1 MPERTY
7 SFIEMRLPMPLMS
20 AAAESGKLNE
30 AVAHIAAHD
39 VELGRIARS
48 EAHYFRG
55 QPEEAHADAAP
66 FLDHSD
72 PALRIS
78 ANFICAYADLTLGKI
93 WETRECLANITA
105 MRNDESIKATPALH
119 ASYMLFDAASSVLLH
134 LPTPYPPGAFAKH
147 IAALPEGLRLF
158 GIYALAHHA
167 YLFGEYGRC
176 VGMAETALMTKQGR
190 YPIAEQF
197 LHLVAAMGQMNLKD
211 VEAARRHF
219 MGAWDIA
226 LADGLVE
233 EIDEH
238 HGLLQGVLETC
249 LKEDYP
255 EHYARVIDI
264 TYRFSEG
271 WRRLHNPET
280 GAHVTSDLTTTEF
293 SIAMLASRGWSNTE
307 IANHL
312 GISTGTVKTACRW
325 HTRSSASQAAQNSRN
340 TCCNSERE
348 CRGLTEFKQPN
359 RQSAPRSH
367 HRIPH
372 LSCCSAQANRRHL
385 ARIGTYKHSSAWIP
399 PPLGPL
405 RSKPPR
411 SICAWPSPKS
421 HL

>member
-7 SFIEMRLPMPLMS
+7 SFIETRLPMPLMS
-20 AAAESGKLNE
+20 AAAEPGKLDE

-39 VELGRIARS
+39 AELGRIARA

-55 QPEEAHADAAP
+55 QPEEAHANAAP

-93 WETRECLANITA
+93 WETRECLTNIAA

-119 ASYMLFDAASSVLLH
+119 ASYVLFYAASSVLLH
-134 LPTPYPPGAFAKH
+134 LSTPYPPGTFAKH

-176 VGMAETALMTKQGR
+176 VGMAE
-190 YPIAEQF
+190 
-197 LHLVAAMGQMNLKD
+197 
-211 VEAARRHF
+211 AARRHF

-226 LADGLVE
+226 LADNLIE
-233 EIDEH
+233 EIGEH

-312 GISTGTVKTACRW
+312 GISTGTVKNRLSMAYAKLGI
-325 HTRSSASQAAQNSRN
+325 ASRA
-340 TCCNSERE
+340 E
-348 CRGLTEFKQPN
+348 LTKYLLQ
-359 RQSAPRSH
+359 
-367 HRIPH
+367 
-372 LSCCSAQANRRHL
+372 
-385 ARIGTYKHSSAWIP
+385 
-399 PPLGPL
+399 
-405 RSKPPR
+405 
-411 SICAWPSPKS
+411 
-421 HL
+421 

>member
-1 MPERTY
+1 MEGVAQTSSFPHSAKGDPMPERTY

-20 AAAESGKLNE
+20 AAAEPGKLDE

-39 VELGRIARS
+39 VELGRIAQA

-55 QPEEAHADAAP
+55 QPEEAHTEAAP
-66 FLDHSD
+66 FLNHSD

-78 ANFICAYADLTLGKI
+78 ANFICAYADLALGKI
-93 WETRECLANITA
+93 WETKECLTNIAA
-105 MRNDESIKATPALH
+105 MRGDGSIKATPALH
-119 ASYMLFDAASSVLLH
+119 ASYMLFNAASSVLLH
-134 LPTPYPPGAFAKH
+134 LPAPYPPDTFANH

-176 VGMAETALMTKQGR
+176 VGMAETALMTKQGH

-197 LHLVAAMGQMNLKD
+197 LHLVAAMGQVNLRD

-233 EIDEH
+233 EIGEH

-293 SIAMLASRGWSNTE
+293 SIVMLASRGWSNTE

-312 GISTGTVKTACRW
+312 GISTGTVKNRLSMAYAKLGI
-325 HTRSSASQAAQNSRN
+325 ASRA
-340 TCCNSERE
+340 E
-348 CRGLTEFKQPN
+348 LTKYLLQ
-359 RQSAPRSH
+359 
-367 HRIPH
+367 
-372 LSCCSAQANRRHL
+372 
-385 ARIGTYKHSSAWIP
+385 
-399 PPLGPL
+399 
-405 RSKPPR
+405 
-411 SICAWPSPKS
+411 
-421 HL
+421 

>member
-20 AAAESGKLNE
+20 AAAEPGKLDE

-39 VELGRIARS
+39 AELGRIARA

-55 QPEEAHADAAP
+55 QPEEAHANAAP

-93 WETRECLANITA
+93 WETRECLTNIAA

-119 ASYMLFDAASSVLLH
+119 ASYVLFYAASSVLLH
-134 LPTPYPPGAFAKH
+134 LSTPYPPGTFAKH

-197 LHLVAAMGQMNLKD
+197 LHLVAAMGQVNLRD
-211 VEAARRHF
+211 AEAARRHF

-226 LADGLVE
+226 LADNLIE
-233 EIDEH
+233 EIGEH

-271 WRRLHNPET
+271 WRRLHNPRDGRARDERPHHHRIQHRHARKPRVVEHRNRQSSGHFNRHREKPPVDGIREARHRKPRRT
-280 GAHVTSDLTTTEF
+280 HEIPVA
-293 SIAMLASRGWSNTE
+293 IASGR
-307 IANHL
+307 
-312 GISTGTVKTACRW
+312 TV
-325 HTRSSASQAAQNSRN
+325 ASQNKR
-340 TCCNSERE
+340 
-348 CRGLTEFKQPN
+348 PN

-367 HRIPH
+367 HRIPR

-385 ARIGTYKHSSAWIP
+385 ARIGDYKHSSAWIP

-411 SICAWPSPKS
+411 SICA
-421 HL
+421 

>member
-1 MPERTY
+1 MSERTY
-7 SFIEMRLPMPLMS
+7 SFIETRLPMPLIS
-20 AAAESGKLNE
+20 AAAEPGKLDE

-39 VELGRIARS
+39 VELGRIAQA

-55 QPEEAHADAAP
+55 QPEEAHANAAP

-78 ANFICAYADLTLGKI
+78 ANFICAYANLTLGKI
-93 WETRECLANITA
+93 WETRECLTNIAA
-105 MRNDESIKATPALH
+105 MRGDGSIKATPALH
-119 ASYMLFDAASSVLLH
+119 ASYRALRRRLERAPAPAHALSAGRV
-134 LPTPYPPGAFAKH
+134 PAKH

-176 VGMAETALMTKQGR
+176 VGIAEPALMTKQGH

-197 LHLVAAMGQMNLKD
+197 LHLVAAMGQINLKD
-211 VEAARRHF
+211 VEAARCHF
-219 MGAWDIA
+219 MEAWDIA
-226 LADGLVE
+226 LADNLIE
-233 EIDEH
+233 EIGEH

-312 GISTGTVKTACRW
+312 GISTGTVKNRLSMAYAKLGIVTPRE
-325 HTRSSASQAAQNSRN
+325 NSRN
-340 TCCNSERE
+340 TCCNSERK
-348 CRGLTEFKQPN
+348 CRGLAEFKQLN

-367 HRIPH
+367 HRIPR
-372 LSCCSAQANRRHL
+372 LRCCSAQANRRHL
-385 ARIGTYKHSSAWIP
+385 ARIGTYKHSSA
-399 PPLGPL
+399 
-405 RSKPPR
+405 
-411 SICAWPSPKS
+411 
-421 HL
+421 

>member
-1 MPERTY
+1 MLERTY

-20 AAAESGKLNE
+20 AAAESGKLDE

-39 VELGRIARS
+39 VELGRIARA

-105 MRNDESIKATPALH
+105 MRNDESIQATPALH
-119 ASYMLFDAASSVLLH
+119 ASYVLFYAASSVLLH
-134 LPTPYPPGAFAKH
+134 LSTPYPPGTFANH

-176 VGMAETALMTKQGR
+176 VGMAETA
-190 YPIAEQF
+190 
-197 LHLVAAMGQMNLKD
+197 
-211 VEAARRHF
+211 RRHF

-226 LADGLVE
+226 LADNLIE
-233 EIDEH
+233 EIGEH

-271 WRRLHNPET
+271 WRRLHNSET

-312 GISTGTVKTACRW
+312 GISTGTVKNRLSMAYAKLGI
-325 HTRSSASQAAQNSRN
+325 ASRA
-340 TCCNSERE
+340 E
-348 CRGLTEFKQPN
+348 LTKYLLQ
-359 RQSAPRSH
+359 
-367 HRIPH
+367 
-372 LSCCSAQANRRHL
+372 
-385 ARIGTYKHSSAWIP
+385 
-399 PPLGPL
+399 
-405 RSKPPR
+405 
-411 SICAWPSPKS
+411 
-421 HL
+421 

>member
-1 MPERTY
+1 MAERIY
-7 SFIEMRLPMPLMS
+7 SFIETRLPMPLVS
-20 AAAESGKLNE
+20 ATAEPGKLDE
-30 AVAHIAAHD
+30 AVAAIAARD
-39 VELGRIARS
+39 AELGRIAQA

-78 ANFICAYADLTLGKI
+78 ANFICAYADLALGKI
-93 WETRECLANITA
+93 WETKECLANIAA
-105 MRNDESIKATPALH
+105 MRGDKSIEATPALH
-119 ASYMLFDAASSVLLH
+119 ASYILFDAASSVLLH
-134 LPTPYPPGAFAKH
+134 LSTPYPSGTFAKH
-147 IAALPEGLRLF
+147 IATLPEGLRLF
-158 GIYALAHHA
+158 AIYALAHHA

-197 LHLVAAMGQMNLKD
+197 LHLVAAIGQVNLKD
-211 VEAARRHF
+211 AEAARRHF
-219 MGAWDIA
+219 MGAWNIA

-233 EIDEH
+233 EIAEH

-255 EHYARVIDI
+255 EHYAHVINI

-271 WRRLHNPET
+271 WRRLHNPEA

-312 GISTGTVKTACRW
+312 GISTGTVKNRLSMAYAKLGI
-325 HTRSSASQAAQNSRN
+325 ASRA
-340 TCCNSERE
+340 E
-348 CRGLTEFKQPN
+348 LTKYLLQ
-359 RQSAPRSH
+359 
-367 HRIPH
+367 
-372 LSCCSAQANRRHL
+372 
-385 ARIGTYKHSSAWIP
+385 
-399 PPLGPL
+399 
-405 RSKPPR
+405 
-411 SICAWPSPKS
+411 
-421 HL
+421 

>member
-7 SFIEMRLPMPLMS
+7 SFIETRLPMPLMS
-20 AAAESGKLNE
+20 AAAEPGKLDE

-39 VELGRIARS
+39 VELGRIARA

-66 FLDHSD
+66 FLDHPD

-119 ASYMLFDAASSVLLH
+119 ASYMLFYAASSVLLH
-134 LPTPYPPGAFAKH
+134 LSTPYPPGTFAKH

-197 LHLVAAMGQMNLKD
+197 LHLVAAMGQVNLRD
-211 VEAARRHF
+211 AEAARRHF

-226 LADGLVE
+226 LADNLIE
-233 EIDEH
+233 EIGEH
-238 HGLLQGVLETC
+238 HGLL
-249 LKEDYP
+249 
-255 EHYARVIDI
+255 
-264 TYRFSEG
+264 
-271 WRRLHNPET
+271 
-280 GAHVTSDLTTTEF
+280 
-293 SIAMLASRGWSNTE
+293 
-307 IANHL
+307 
-312 GISTGTVKTACRW
+312 
-325 HTRSSASQAAQNSRN
+325 
-340 TCCNSERE
+340 
-348 CRGLTEFKQPN
+348 
-359 RQSAPRSH
+359 
-367 HRIPH
+367 
-372 LSCCSAQANRRHL
+372 
-385 ARIGTYKHSSAWIP
+385 
-399 PPLGPL
+399 
-405 RSKPPR
+405 
-411 SICAWPSPKS
+411 
-421 HL
+421 

>member
-7 SFIEMRLPMPLMS
+7 SFIETRLPMPLMS
-20 AAAESGKLNE
+20 AAAEPGKLDE

-39 VELGRIARS
+39 AELGRIARA

-55 QPEEAHADAAP
+55 QPEEAHANAAP

-72 PALRIS
+72 SALRIS

-93 WETRECLANITA
+93 WETKECLTNIAA

-119 ASYMLFDAASSVLLH
+119 ASYMLFYAASSVLLH
-134 LPTPYPPGAFAKH
+134 LSTPYPPGTFAKY

-211 VEAARRHF
+211 VEAARCHF
-219 MGAWDIA
+219 MEAWGIA

-233 EIDEH
+233 EIGEH

-312 GISTGTVKTACRW
+312 GISTGTVKNRLSMAYAKLGI
-325 HTRSSASQAAQNSRN
+325 ASRA
-340 TCCNSERE
+340 E
-348 CRGLTEFKQPN
+348 LTKYLLQ
-359 RQSAPRSH
+359 
-367 HRIPH
+367 
-372 LSCCSAQANRRHL
+372 
-385 ARIGTYKHSSAWIP
+385 
-399 PPLGPL
+399 
-405 RSKPPR
+405 
-411 SICAWPSPKS
+411 
-421 HL
+421 

>member
-7 SFIEMRLPMPLMS
+7 SFIETRLPMPLMS
-20 AAAESGKLNE
+20 AAAEPGKLDE

-39 VELGRIARS
+39 VELGRIARA

-55 QPEEAHADAAP
+55 QPEEAHANAAP

-93 WETRECLANITA
+93 WETRECLTNIAA

-134 LPTPYPPGAFAKH
+134 LPAPYPPGTFAKH

-158 GIYALAHHA
+158 GIYTLAHHA

-197 LHLVAAMGQMNLKD
+197 LHLVAAMGQVNLRD
-211 VEAARRHF
+211 AEAARRHF

-226 LADGLVE
+226 LADNLIE
-233 EIDEH
+233 EIGEH

-293 SIAMLASRGWSNTE
+293 NIAMLASRGWSNTE

-312 GISTGTVKTACRW
+312 GISTGTVKNRLSMAYAKLGIT
-325 HTRSSASQAAQNSRN
+325 SRA
-340 TCCNSERE
+340 E
-348 CRGLTEFKQPN
+348 LTKYLPQ
-359 RQSAPRSH
+359 
-367 HRIPH
+367 
-372 LSCCSAQANRRHL
+372 
-385 ARIGTYKHSSAWIP
+385 
-399 PPLGPL
+399 
-405 RSKPPR
+405 
-411 SICAWPSPKS
+411 
-421 HL
+421 

>member
-7 SFIEMRLPMPLMS
+7 SFIETRLPMPLMS
-20 AAAESGKLNE
+20 AAAESGKLDE

-39 VELGRIARS
+39 AELGRIARA

-66 FLDHSD
+66 FLDHSN

-134 LPTPYPPGAFAKH
+134 LPAPIPPDTFANH

-176 VGMAETALMTKQGR
+176 VGMAETALMTKQRR

-197 LHLVAAMGQMNLKD
+197 LHLVAAMGQVNLRD
-211 VEAARRHF
+211 AEAARHHF

-233 EIDEH
+233 EIGEH
-238 HGLLQGVLETC
+238 HGLLQGVLEIC

-340 TCCNSERE
+340 TCCNSGRKN
-348 CRGLTEFKQPN
+348 GGSAKQATESPI
-359 RQSAPRSH
+359 SAKIAP
-367 HRIPH
+367 PH
-372 LSCCSAQANRRHL
+372 S
-385 ARIGTYKHSSAWIP
+385 P
-399 PPLGPL
+399 PFMLF
-405 RSKPPR
+405 RASESTPPR
-411 SICAWPSPKS
+411 
-421 HL
+421 

>member
-7 SFIEMRLPMPLMS
+7 SFIETRLPMPLMS
-20 AAAESGKLNE
+20 AAAEPGKLDE

-39 VELGRIARS
+39 VELGRIARA

-93 WETRECLANITA
+93 WETRECLANIAA
-105 MRNDESIKATPALH
+105 MRDDGSIKATPALH

-134 LPTPYPPGAFAKH
+134 LPAPYPPDTFANH

-176 VGMAETALMTKQGR
+176 VGMAETALMTKQGH

-233 EIDEH
+233 EIGEH

-280 GAHVTSDLTTTEF
+280 GAHAGGRT
-293 SIAMLASRGWSNTE
+293 
-307 IANHL
+307 
-312 GISTGTVKTACRW
+312 
-325 HTRSSASQAAQNSRN
+325 
-340 TCCNSERE
+340 
-348 CRGLTEFKQPN
+348 
-359 RQSAPRSH
+359 
-367 HRIPH
+367 
-372 LSCCSAQANRRHL
+372 
-385 ARIGTYKHSSAWIP
+385 
-399 PPLGPL
+399 
-405 RSKPPR
+405 
-411 SICAWPSPKS
+411 PKS
-421 HL
+421 PIIWAFQPAP

>member
-7 SFIEMRLPMPLMS
+7 SFIETRLPMPLMS
-20 AAAESGKLNE
+20 AAAEPGKLDE
-30 AVAHIAAHD
+30 AVAHVAAHD
-39 VELGRIARS
+39 VELGRIARA

-55 QPEEAHADAAP
+55 QPEEAYADAAP

-134 LPTPYPPGAFAKH
+134 LPAPYPPDTFANH

-176 VGMAETALMTKQGR
+176 VGMAETALMTKQGH

-197 LHLVAAMGQMNLKD
+197 LHLVAAMGQMNPRD
-211 VEAARRHF
+211 AEAARRHF

-233 EIDEH
+233 EIGEH

-312 GISTGTVKTACRW
+312 GISTGTVKNRLSMAYAKLGI
-325 HTRSSASQAAQNSRN
+325 ASRA
-340 TCCNSERE
+340 E
-348 CRGLTEFKQPN
+348 LTKYLLQ
-359 RQSAPRSH
+359 
-367 HRIPH
+367 
-372 LSCCSAQANRRHL
+372 
-385 ARIGTYKHSSAWIP
+385 
-399 PPLGPL
+399 
-405 RSKPPR
+405 
-411 SICAWPSPKS
+411 
-421 HL
+421 